1 MVTGFHLNV
10 YGNFYSFIFI
20 AANVLYLERFAA
32 YGIIAS
38 VDMNARITN
47 ILIVGSRQGF

>member
-1 MVTGFHLNV
+1 MCGE
-10 YGNFYSFIFI
+10 NFYSFIFI
-20 AANVLYLERFAA
+20 CIEAANVLYLGRFAA